1 MNVLIDIKDNAMAHI
16 MRVLCM
22 AIIIIV
28 EMICA
33 DESSAQYINAYQS
46 GTVWEFDGL
55 SDADPGVRLASRCF
69 FDGEI
74 SSGDQSYMMMYKESW
89 DVANPAAHS
98 KSYQGAVRFED
109 GRVYYLPAGYCKEFL
124 IFAFN
129 IKEGDEI
136 IVYPG
141 IWGYYDGAVPNAV
154 TVECVSEAVESDY
167 ASEYSVLRVKELVE
181 GYDPGINEWIK
192 GIGSKAGPLDNL
204 YSLSG
209 GGSLSL
215 CKVTLNGQVIYDVGS
230 SEVRDLKPEESECL
244 PGNCYNLDGTVNKD
258 SRKGICITSDGKKIV
273 K

>member
-1 MNVLIDIKDNAMAHI
+1 MAE
-16 MRVLCM
+16 MLRLLCI
-22 AIIIIV
+22 AGIIIL

-33 DESSAQYINAYQS
+33 GESSAQYINAYQP

-55 SDADPGVRLASRCF
+55 SDADPGVRLAARCF

-74 SSGDQSYMMMYKESW
+74 FSGDQSYMMMYEESW
-89 DVANPAAHS
+89 DVAKPAALY

-124 IFAFN
+124 IFDFN

-136 IVYPG
+136 TVYPG

-181 GYDPGINEWIK
+181 GFDPGTNEWIK
-192 GIGSKAGPLDNL
+192 GIGSKSGPLDNL

-209 GGSLSL
+209 GGCLSL
-215 CKVTLNGQVIYDVGS
+215 NKVTVNGQVIYDVGS
-230 SEVRDLKPEESECL
+230 SEVRDLKPEKLECL
-244 PGNCYNLDGTVNKD
+244 SGHCYNLDGTVNKD
-258 SRKGICITSDGKKIV
+258 SQKGICITSCGKKIV